1 MRAIDRKMLR
11 DLWGMRGPAL
21 AIALVIVSGVATFVT
36 MTATMGALQRTLA
49 SYYSEYRFAEVF
61 ATVRRAPETLLET
74 LRGVEG
80 VSQVMTRVTA
90 GVNLEVP
97 GYDQPVS
104 GLLVSIPEGRQPA
117 LNQLFIRAGRLIEP
131 GREEEVLVNEVFAEA
146 HGLRPGDRL
155 TAVIN
160 GRRKALRVAGI
171 ALSPEFLMQIQ
182 PGSLFPDPQRFGVLW
197 MGREALAAAYDMG
210 GAFNDVALTLAPGA
224 DEKTVIDRLDQ
235 ILGTYG
241 GVGVNSRMQQPSHFY
256 ITEEFRQL
264 RTMATML
271 PVIFLAVAAFLLNIV
286 VTRLIGTQREQI
298 AVLKAFG
305 YSNGDVGWHYIKLVF
320 VIALIGAAAGVAAGM
335 WMGRGMGNLYLT
347 FYRFPYLDYALDP
360 SVVSSAVALTVGAT
374 FAGVIRAVR
383 RAVTLPPA
391 EAMRPAP
398 PASYRP
404 TFVERIGLQKYLDQP
419 TRMILRNLER
429 QPVKA
434 LLTVT
439 GIASSCA
446 ILIMGLFMSGAF
458 DYIIRVQYGIA
469 QRDDLTITFVEPTST
484 ASLYELKGL
493 PGVIHAEPYRM
504 APVKLRNGHWSYD
517 TAVQGIPQA
526 SYLRRIIDTE
536 LRPVDIPEQGVVLT
550 ERLAEILHVRPGD
563 RVVVEVQEGRRL
575 VREVPV
581 VGLTRQYLGVAAY
594 MDLEAMHRLVGGGQ
608 AISGALLTTD
618 RDAEDGLTKLLQRR
632 PRVIGIVAQERAI
645 ASFMET
651 SAESMLTFTY
661 ILSFFAGVIAFGV
674 VYNSA
679 RIALS
684 ERDRELASLRV
695 LGFTRGEIAYIL
707 LGELAVLTLLAI
719 PVGFLMGTGL
729 TAGIVQ
735 LLQTDLYQ
743 IPMVLESST
752 FALAALVVLV
762 ATTVSAGIVRRKLS
776 KLDLVGVLKTRE

>member
-1 MRAIDRKMLR
+1 
-11 DLWGMRGPAL
+11 
-21 AIALVIVSGVATFVT
+21 
-36 MTATMGALQRTLA
+36 
-49 SYYSEYRFAEVF
+49 
-61 ATVRRAPETLLET
+61 
-74 LRGVEG
+74 
-80 VSQVMTRVTA
+80 
-90 GVNLEVP
+90 
-97 GYDQPVS
+97 
-104 GLLVSIPEGRQPA
+104 
-117 LNQLFIRAGRLIEP
+117 
-131 GREEEVLVNEVFAEA
+131 
-146 HGLRPGDRL
+146 
-155 TAVIN
+155 
-160 GRRKALRVAGI
+160 
-171 ALSPEFLMQIQ
+171 
-182 PGSLFPDPQRFGVLW
+182 LW

-224 DEKTVIDRLDQ
+224 DEKTVMDRLDQ
-235 ILGTYG
+235 ILGAYG
-241 GVGVNSRMQQPSHFY
+241 GVGVNSRTEQPSHFY

-264 RTMATML
+264 RAMATML

-305 YSNGDVGWHYIKLVF
+305 YSNGAVGWHYIKLVF
-320 VIALIGAAAGVAAGM
+320 VVAVIGAAVGVVAGM
-335 WMGRGMGNLYLT
+335 WMGRGMGNLYLA
-347 FYRFPYLDYALDP
+347 FYRFPYLEYALDP

-383 RAVTLPPA
+383 RAVKLPPA

-458 DYIIRVQYGIA
+458 DYIIRIQYGIA
-469 QRDDLTITFVEPTST
+469 QRDDLTISFAEPTST

-493 PGVIHAEPYRM
+493 PGVIHAEPFRM
-504 APVKLRNGHWSYD
+504 APVKLRSGHWSYD

-594 MDLEAMHRLVGGGQ
+594 MDLDAVNLLVGGGQ

-618 RDAEDGLTKLLQRR
+618 RDAEDGLTK
-632 PRVIGIVAQERAI
+632 ERAI

-651 SAESMLTFTY
+651 SAESMLTFTF

-719 PVGFLMGTGL
+719 PLGFLMGTGM
-729 TAGIVQ
+729 TAVIVEG
-735 LLQTDLYQ
+735 LQTDLYQ
-743 IPMVLESST
+743 IPMVLENKT

-762 ATTVSAGIVRRKLS
+762 ATTVSALIVRRKLS
-776 KLDLVGVLKTRE
+776 TLDLIGVLKTRE